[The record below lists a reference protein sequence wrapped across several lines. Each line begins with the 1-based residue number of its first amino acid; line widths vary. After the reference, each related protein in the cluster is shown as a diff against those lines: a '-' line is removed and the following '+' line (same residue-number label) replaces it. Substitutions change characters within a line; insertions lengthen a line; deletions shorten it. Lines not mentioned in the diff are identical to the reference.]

1 MSEGRFLLDTSAV
14 RRGFAR
20 AAHGYDQVAVLQRE
34 VARRMAERLDLVRLD
49 PVRVV
54 DLGCGTGADLNLL
67 GERYPKA
74 QRIGCDVALPMLRHS
89 NARGAWF
96 KRLVPRLMG
105 GSLHLV
111 CGDATALALKSDCAS
126 LIWSNLMLHWLN
138 EPMAALREMHR
149 VLETRGLLMFTT
161 LGPDTLKELRAALAA
176 ADARP
181 HVHQFMDMHDLG
193 DMLSAAGFAAPV
205 MDMEHVK
212 LTYPDTMQLL
222 RELQQSGSTN
232 AAAGRHRG
240 LTGARGWRRALAAS
254 DAKRTEGRVAAT
266 FEVIYGHAWKPERRV
281 AADSHAVMRF
291 VAPRKRS
298 Q

>member
-1 MSEGRFLLDTSAV
+1 VSQGRFLLDTAAV
-14 RRGFAR
+14 RRRFSR
-20 AAHGYDQVAVLQRE
+20 AAQGYDQAAVLQRE

-54 DLGCGTGADLNLL
+54 DLGCGTGSDLNLL
-67 GERYPKA
+67 GERYPRA
-74 QRIGCDVALPMLRHS
+74 QRVGYDSTLPMLRHS
-89 NARGAWF
+89 NTRGAWF
-96 KRLVPRLMG
+96 GRLLPRMTAR
-105 GSLHLV
+105 SLHLV
-111 CGDATALALKSDCAS
+111 CGDATALALKPDCAS

-149 VLETRGLLMFTT
+149 VLETGGLLMFTT
-161 LGPDTLKELRAALAA
+161 LGPDTLKELRAAFAA

-181 HVHQFMDMHDLG
+181 HVHEFVDMHDLG
-193 DMLSAAGFAAPV
+193 DMLSAAGFDAPV
-205 MDMEHVK
+205 MDMELVK

-222 RELQQSGSTN
+222 RELQQSGTTN

-240 LTGARGWRRALAAS
+240 LTGARGWQRALAVC
-254 DAKRTEGRVAAT
+254 DATRIEGRLAAT

-281 AADSHAVMRF
+281 AADGRAVVRF
-291 VAPRKRS
+291 VAPRNRS